1 MKAAGLGQA
10 FYTASMCAD
19 SIVSF
24 VKLANSSESRCT
36 VARKAVELLCGFPSF
51 PSFVNFT
58 ELTKP
63 GKPTATFS

>member
-24 VKLANSSESRCT
+24 VKLANSSESD
-36 VARKAVELLCGFPSF
+36 VLW
-51 PSFVNFT
+51 
-58 ELTKP
+58 P
-63 GKPTATFS
+63 GKLLNCFAAFPAFPALSTSQS